1 MQYLLHVLRFEFE
14 RNVCVFFMILNKGFN
29 PSVCFALI
37 LITFLISPFSTAR
50 AQDEEVIDE
59 IVSVVGEFIVL
70 RSEVD
75 GIVLRFLQQQPVG
88 YSEELWYQ
96 ALNQVIDQR
105 VLSIHAKRDTNIVIS
120 DDQLEQA
127 LDQRISQITAQL
139 GGVTQVEEIYGK
151 STLEIKS
158 DLREE
163 LRDQLLAEQ
172 LQGQKLNAIKITPSE
187 VKSWFMQ
194 FPTDSLPT
202 IPETVRLSHIVRYP
216 TLTDEAKDF
225 AITLVSSIR
234 DSVLAGVFT
243 LEEAATAFSQ
253 DEGSK
258 SNGGRYQGSRL
269 RELVPE
275 FAAVA
280 SRSDIG
286 ELSQVFESPYGF
298 HILRVNERRGD
309 IVDFN
314 HVLIQIDEDKADPTE
329 ALELLTQVRD
339 SLINQEMP
347 FELMARRHSEEEISN
362 KLGGRVLDLR
372 TGERDLVLQA
382 LNFTWRSTINNIDV
396 GEISEPTEVELLDGK
411 RAFHIIRLQ
420 RRVPEHKVDIN
431 TDYERIEQLALQDK
445 QNRVLA
451 EWLDELRK
459 EVYIEMRGKAREISL
474 ALNGKSITN

>member
-1 MQYLLHVLRFEFE
+1 MMFRKNSQF
-14 RNVCVFFMILNKGFN
+14 
-29 PSVCFALI
+29 VCFVLALLPLMFWPASI
-37 LITFLISPFSTAR
+37 AQ

-59 IVSVVGEFIVL
+59 IVSVVGEYIVL

-96 ALNQVIDQR
+96 ALNQIIDQR

-127 LDQRISQITAQL
+127 LDQRIGQITAQL

-158 DLREE
+158 ELREE

-187 VKSWFMQ
+187 VKDWFLQ

-202 IPETVRLSHIVRYP
+202 IPETVRLSHIVQYP
-216 TLTDEAKDF
+216 TLTDEAKVF
-225 AITLVSSIR
+225 ARTLVSSIR
-234 DSVLAGVFT
+234 DSVLAGVLT

-253 DEGSK
+253 DEGS
-258 SNGGRYQGSRL
+258 SGNEGRYQGSRL
-269 RELVPE
+269 GELVPE

-286 ELSQVFESPYGF
+286 ELSQVFESPFGF

-329 ALELLTQVRD
+329 AIDLLTEVRD
-339 SLINQEMP
+339 SIITHEMP
-347 FELMARRHSEEEISN
+347 FELMARRHSEEEVSN
-362 KLGGRVLDLR
+362 KLGGRVLDFR

-382 LNFTWRSTINNIDV
+382 LNFTWRTTINSIEV
-396 GEISEPTEVELLDGK
+396 GDISEPAEVELLDGK
-411 RAFHIIRLQ
+411 RAYHIIRLQ
-420 RRVPEHKVDIN
+420 RRVPEHVVDIN

-451 EWLDELRK
+451 DWLDELR
-459 EVYIEMRGKAREISL
+459 EDVFIEMRGKAREISL
-474 ALNGKSITN
+474 ALNGN

>member
-1 MQYLLHVLRFEFE
+1 MQYLLHILRLEVE
-14 RNVCVFFMILNKGFN
+14 RNVDVIFMIFSKSSLFFGF
-29 PSVCFALI
+29 VLVLLTAVF
-37 LITFLISPFSTAR
+37 SPVPTAQ

-59 IVSVVGEFIVL
+59 IVAVVGEFIVL

-105 VLSIHAKRDTNIVIS
+105 VLAIHAKRDTNIVIS

-127 LDQRISQITAQL
+127 LNQRVDQLTAQL

-187 VKSWFMQ
+187 IKDWFMQ

-216 TLTDEAKDF
+216 TLTEEAKVF
-225 AITLVSSIR
+225 ARTLVSSIR
-234 DSVLAGVFT
+234 DSVLAGVIT
-243 LEEAATAFSQ
+243 LEDAATAFSQ

-258 SNGGRYQGSRL
+258 GNGGRYQGSRL
-269 RELVPE
+269 GELVPE

-280 SRSDIG
+280 SRAEIG
-286 ELSQVFESPYGF
+286 ELSQVFESPFGF
-298 HILRVNERRGD
+298 HVLRVNERRGD

-329 ALELLTQVRD
+329 ALDLLAEVRD
-339 SLINQEMP
+339 SILTHEMP

-382 LNFTWRSTINNIDV
+382 LNFTWRSTINNIEIGD
-396 GEISEPTEVELLDGK
+396 ISEPAEVELLDGK
-411 RAFHIIRLQ
+411 RAYHIIHLQ
-420 RRVPEHKVDIN
+420 RRIPEHIVDIN

-445 QNRVLA
+445 QNRMLE
-451 EWLDELRK
+451 EWLDELRE
-459 EVYIEMRGKAREISL
+459 EVFVEMRGKAREISL
-474 ALNGKSITN
+474 ALNGS